1 MVTIEHAFLIPAKID
16 KVFTYLAN
24 PANDAGWQLSCKH
37 SELLDSTP
45 RVGSKYE
52 IGFSFIGREM
62 SFKGEITHL
71 VPNELYAFKVVE
83 GPFHYTGTYRFKP
96 HPEGT
101 WIEWVFEAEP
111 GSFFGVLPPALLKKM
126 VLAQFKKDVDNLQA
140 LAQKGEA
147 YESVGNENKLTIETN
162 KPPRKIG
169 RAHV

>member
-45 RVGSKYE
+45 RVGSNYE

-111 GSFFGVLPPALLKKM
+111 GSFLVYCR
-126 VLAQFKKDVDNLQA
+126 Q
-140 LAQKGEA
+140 
-147 YESVGNENKLTIETN
+147 
-162 KPPRKIG
+162 RC
-169 RAHV
+169 

>member
-16 KVFTYLAN
+16 KVFNYLAN

-83 GPFHYTGTYRFKP
+83 GPFTTQVLTVSNHIRKVRGLNGCLKLNQV
-96 HPEGT
+96 
-101 WIEWVFEAEP
+101 VFL
-111 GSFFGVLPPALLKKM
+111 VYCR
-126 VLAQFKKDVDNLQA
+126 Q
-140 LAQKGEA
+140 
-147 YESVGNENKLTIETN
+147 
-162 KPPRKIG
+162 
-169 RAHV
+169 HC

>member
-1 MVTIEHAFLIPAKID
+1 MVTIEHAFLIPAEID
-16 KVFTYLAN
+16 KVFNYLAN

-96 HPEGT
+96 HAEGT

-111 GSFFGVLPPALLKKM
+111 GSFFGVLPPALLKRWFLLSLKM
-126 VLAQFKKDVDNLQA
+126 LLILKHWLRRVKPMSRLATMVSKRMRPIVNHFV
-140 LAQKGEA
+140 
-147 YESVGNENKLTIETN
+147 KLI
-162 KPPRKIG
+162 R
-169 RAHV
+169 